1 MRKGVFPRDELFMR
15 LALEQAI
22 QAAEHGDVPV
32 GCVVVRDGEVV
43 GRAGNERELRG
54 DPTAHAEV
62 LALREAGLTLGGW
75 RLLGT
80 VVYVTLEPCPMCA
93 GAIQQAR
100 VARLVYGAPDQ
111 KVGAA
116 GSVIDLLAAP
126 RLIHRVEC
134 VGGVLAD
141 ESLEVL
147 QRFFDDRR

>member
-1 MRKGVFPRDELFMR
+1 MR
-15 LALEQAI
+15 LALRQAA

-43 GRAGNERELRG
+43 GQAGNERELRT
-54 DPTAHAEV
+54 DPTAHAEI
-62 LALREAGLTLGGW
+62 LALREAALTLGGW

-100 VARLVYGAPDQ
+100 VARVVYGAPDQ

-116 GSVIDLLAAP
+116 GSVIDLLRNP
-126 RLIHRVEC
+126 RLLHRVET
-134 VGGVLAD
+134 VGGVLAE
-141 ESLEVL
+141 ESLDLL
-147 QRFFDDRR
+147 QRFFAERR